1 MMFYGYHRV
10 STKEQNLER
19 AIKEIDYDSII
30 SKVHELFEVGK
41 VKFDIQWRDKFVNT
55 II

>member
-1 MMFYGYHRV
+1 MD
-10 STKEQNLER
+10 KAN
-19 AIKEIDYDSII
+19 DYDSII